1 MAMNNIYPTVS
12 NEAYKKYAK
21 VPINMLAGLRVDPT
35 DTRVNVGWLLSTDE
49 ENYDLPSNSRKAF
62 VYDDEVIE
70 IYSEL
75 EDKMFRRLNKG
86 LFAKGLLKDYHESQ
100 LPIDTKNFISDAE
113 ITEIVDLRSMTE
125 LVSRLDKFDS
135 LSTLNRIR
143 DFAISENKSVK
154 KVQAIDARIK
164 AVQDVVD

>member
-49 ENYDLPSNSRKAF
+49 DNYDLSSNSRKAF

-125 LVSRLDKFDS
+125 FMSRLDKFDS

>member
-154 KVQAIDARIK
+154 KVQAIEARIK